1 MFYVTDLPGKF
12 PNEPYENLRSSV
24 MLLFLFSRVAYTNER
39 VRNDFQNHSIFTY
52 NADTNI
58 CYKNLSYI
66 FVFTWMKLLRTCSK
80 VTANT

>member
-1 MFYVTDLPGKF
+1 MFYVTDLLGKF

-52 NADTNI
+52 NACAD
-58 CYKNLSYI
+58 
-66 FVFTWMKLLRTCSK
+66 
-80 VTANT
+80 